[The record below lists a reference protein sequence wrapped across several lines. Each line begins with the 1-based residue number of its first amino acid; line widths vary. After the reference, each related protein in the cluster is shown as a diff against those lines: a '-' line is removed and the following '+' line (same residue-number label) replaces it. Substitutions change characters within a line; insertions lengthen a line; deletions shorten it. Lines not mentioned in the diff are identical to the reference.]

1 MNTKDFSFFYRRE
14 FVVFCSFLIL
24 LTFSTIAFEE
34 QVFGQDNLINP
45 IFVLNISFFEMLG
58 MILPIFTVIFFS
70 MYIFVTRNYVS
81 NLPHLKWIFI
91 LLLMIFLI
99 ATIPLPAIEDDNNS
113 GPANTTVIPTTQI
126 DTSPNNSGPQQPN
139 NQPEYQP
146 IAFLSKTLEIF
157 MLDFKYIFL
166 LGIFFLTVTF
176 LVVLRRQS
184 KFKDLKSKKS
194 KEKEP
199 LIIKTEQEIKEI
211 LECYYEVSNT
221 LEERGANDS
230 PSFTPP
236 EFTDDVVSKKLCK
249 NSFIDNITDLFEE
262 AKFSNHKMT
271 EESVKKARELAQQI
285 ITSPETN
292 SKKRR
297 KNIAED
303 EDE

>member
-1 MNTKDFSFFYRRE
+1 LNTKDFSYFYGRE

-58 MILPIFTVIFFS
+58 MVLPIFTVIFFS

-81 NLPHLKWIFI
+81 NLPQLKWIFVLFI
-91 LLLMIFLI
+91 MVFLI

-113 GPANTTVIPTTQI
+113 GSVNSTVLPTTQI

-146 IAFLSKTLEIF
+146 IAFLSKTLEVF

-184 KFKDLKSKKS
+184 KFQDLQSKKT
-194 KEKEP
+194 KEDQAS
-199 LIIKTEQEIKEI
+199 IIKTEQEIKEI
-211 LECYYEVSNT
+211 LECYYEVSKN
-221 LEERGANDS
+221 LEGRGANDS
-230 PSFTPP
+230 PSYTPP
-236 EFTDDVVSKKLCK
+236 EFTDDVVSKRLCK

-271 EESVKKARELAQQI
+271 EESVKKARKLAQQI
-285 ITSPETN
+285 ITSPETI
-292 SKKRR
+292 SKRQR
-297 KNIAED
+297 NNIDED